1 MKTMMFLMKETKR
14 KDKETTKQS
23 VKPDEY
29 VPMVESAF
37 IATAELRKANSL
49 LDELTEKSIL
59 ASANPS
65 RFGVF

>member
-1 MKTMMFLMKETKR
+1 
-14 KDKETTKQS
+14 

-29 VPMVESAF
+29 VPMIESAF
-37 IATAELRKANSL
+37 IAAAELRKANSL
-49 LDELTEKSIL
+49 PDELTEKSIL